1 MKKSLLILLLGH
13 LYAGDITY
21 NKNKIH
27 AFLPKTKEVQFDLYL
42 EKINDTIDVFNIKK
56 SELGSNSDTSLGD
69 MDGFGIDIGYTFN
82 DKIYL
87 NFGYNQKDL
96 KYSDTTLTNKN
107 MDLYLRYQLYR
118 DKNSAFAIDGGYS
131 KNSADDIYIY
141 NLSTINNRLKKMI
154 GDNRDITIKENSSD
168 KYSVVYTASDGS
180 KKTINLDNKPFVAI
194 KDTSDSSLYTR
205 AIYSYKNSNWLYDT
219 YLGYSEIS
227 VSNTI
232 DSSILHE
239 NNADLQDRLK
249 NVNLKRDRTDDM
261 LVAGLGIAYQ
271 TKDWGVEGGYQYN
284 NLFRVKCLKKETK
297 NHIFNLNLNY
307 NISPKITIYGGGKLM
322 LRQFNGEI
330 NYLYTRYTDTTFDH
344 KYGYADIGVIYRY

>member
-1 MKKSLLILLLGH
+1 MKKAILILLFSQ
-13 LYAGDITY
+13 LYGGDIIY
-21 NKNKIH
+21 NKNSIH
-27 AFLPKTKEVQFDLYL
+27 AFLPKAKEIQFDLSL

-69 MDGFGIDIGYTFN
+69 MDGFGIDMGYTFS

-107 MDLYLRYQLYR
+107 INLYLRYQLYR

-131 KNSADDIYIY
+131 NNRANDIYIY
-141 NLSTINNRLKKMI
+141 NLSTINGRLKKI
-154 GDNRDITIKENSSD
+154 VGDNRDISINEIEAN
-168 KYSVVYTASDGS
+168 KYRVVYTASDGS
-180 KKTINLDNKPFVAI
+180 KKSIDLDNKPFVAI
-194 KDTSDSSLYTR
+194 KDTKDSSLYTR
-205 AIYSYKNSNWLYDT
+205 AIYSYQNNNWLYDT

-227 VSNTI
+227 VTNTV

-239 NNADLQDRLK
+239 SDADLQDRLK
-249 NVNLKRDRTDDM
+249 NVDLKRDRTDDM
-261 LVAGLGIAYQ
+261 LVAGFGVSYQ
-271 TKDWGVEGGYQYN
+271 TIDWGAEFGYQYN
-284 NLFRVKCLKKETK
+284 NIFRIKCLKKETK

-307 NISPKITIYGGGKLM
+307 NISPNFTIYGGGKVM

-344 KYGYADIGVIYRY
+344 KYGYADIGIIYRY